1 MPTEGSKQFGPY
13 IVQDRLGKGT
23 FATVYRATRDDTVIA
38 LRLLRQP
45 VDEATAA
52 RWQKE
57 IALIRELRHAH
68 ITPIYDFGSLNGRF
82 FIVSKYLARG
92 SLAARVAAPAEIGV
106 QETVRLLRHVSSAL
120 DFLAARGTLHGDLKL
135 QNILQDER
143 GDAFVSDVGLARV
156 MQGSRFPES
165 AAPYL
170 APEAAQGKTPL
181 SSRADLYSLA
191 VIGYI
196 LLVGR
201 YPFRGTPAEI
211 VLQHINHPPHP
222 PSAVNRALPLAL
234 DAVLLRG
241 LAKRPEDRY
250 PSGDMFVEAVAR
262 ALSEQMGLRVRVD
275 LARDNVPAVVKA
287 QQPARSADDYV
298 RLAEQTENREEAIGY
313 LRQALALDA
322 WHAKANR
329 LLIQLEG
336 ARPPIQSS
344 EPQRATRGAAE
355 LKSAR
360 TPQSVVQVD
369 SATAQP
375 PVSGQAE
382 EAAPVEALPPLK
394 KPRRKRKRTVW
405 TYITIASIV
414 LLNLTMS
421 LFVAFALGTDFA
433 GKLRNLV
440 IGRSPAQTI
449 NGTPM
454 QDIPNIALTLTPSYN
469 RDLTDQ
475 KTTGDIMV
483 AGDVHEYKFQATAG
497 QELAINVQ
505 FISLTAKK
513 VGRNVGIV
521 RPDGTNAENICQ
533 RDSILKDGS
542 SVVFICK
549 IDKTGLWHVRI
560 YGIVDQST
568 GAYVVGIQPMDS

>member
-1 MPTEGSKQFGPY
+1 MTAPSQQRFGPY
-13 IVQDRLGKGT
+13 TVVDKLGKGS
-23 FATVYRATRDDTVIA
+23 FATVYRAAREDKVVA
-38 LRLLRQP
+38 LKLLRQP
-45 VDEATAA
+45 VDQATAE
-52 RWQKE
+52 RLQNE
-57 IALIRELRHAH
+57 IALIRELRHPH

-82 FIVSKYLARG
+82 FIVSKHLARG

-106 QETVRLLRHVSSAL
+106 QESVRLLRHVSSAL

-143 GDAFVSDVGLARV
+143 GDACVSDVGLARAI
-156 MQGSRFPES
+156 QGSRLPES

-170 APEAAQGKTPL
+170 APEAAQGKT

-191 VIGYI
+191 VISYI
-196 LLVGR
+196 LLAGR
-201 YPFRGTPAEI
+201 YPFRGTPAEV
-211 VLQHINHPPHP
+211 VLQHINHSPHP
-222 PSAVNRALPLAL
+222 PSEINRALPLPL

-241 LAKRPEDRY
+241 LAKRPEERY

-262 ALSEQMGLRVRVD
+262 ALSDQMGLRVRID
-275 LARDNVPAVVKA
+275 LAGNNAPVVVKA
-287 QQPARSADDYV
+287 QQPARTADDFV
-298 RLAEQTENREEAIGY
+298 RLAERTENREEAIGY
-313 LRQALALDA
+313 LRLALALDA

-329 LLIQLEG
+329 LIIRLEG
-336 ARPPIQSS
+336 ARPPIPGS
-344 EPQRATRGAAE
+344 EPAQAARKSAE
-355 LKSAR
+355 LKAVR
-360 TPQSVVQVD
+360 TQQTAVVQPANGETAEAD
-369 SATAQP
+369 STVP
-375 PVSGQAE
+375 T
-382 EAAPVEALPPLK
+382 EALAPLK

-414 LLNLTMS
+414 LLNVTLS

-440 IGRSPAQTI
+440 IGRSPSQTI

-454 QDIPNIALTLTPSYN
+454 RDIPNIALTLTPSYN

-483 AGDVHEYKFQATAG
+483 AGDVHEYKFQAATG

-521 RPDGTNAENICQ
+521 RPDGTNAENTCQ

-560 YGIVDQST
+560 YGIVNQST
-568 GAYVVGIQPMDS
+568 GAYVVGIQSMDA